1 MLTILEQKD
10 LSRYAELISN
20 LGDISGLTLHA
31 SELTEPDGVKGYILY
46 AYEPEQ
52 VLILALNDGGDLNYC
67 DGLVRSVLFKAELR
81 GIERAVFRIDSP
93 EMHRRI
99 KLLRFVKNDGKILY
113 PIADIMDSCKSCKEN
128 PANT

>member
-10 LSRYAELISN
+10 TARYADL
-20 LGDISGLTLHA
+20 LKGLDMPAGALHV

-46 AYEPEQ
+46 AYEPAQ
-52 VLILALNDGGDLNYC
+52 VVILALDDGGDLNYC
-67 DGLVRSVLFKAELR
+67 DGLVRSVLFKAELK
-81 GIERAVFRIDSP
+81 GLERADFRITDAK
-93 EMHRRI
+93 MRQRI
-99 KLLRFVKNDGKILY
+99 ELLRFVKTDENVLE